1 MAIQS
6 TPHTESQQNKGEAE
20 TELEPNQIAE
30 RLERDGEA
38 GLYAK
43 MDGAQTGMNRAERI
57 TDGGGPKHKVLG
69 EASADTGATSAGVG
83 DGEAQGIPN
92 HSQHAEHDGQVKVMQ
107 GREQATDSSAEE
119 QASGQP
125 VRDAVR
131 EGGGLPGKKAAE
143 AETVEISGGRA
154 IR

>member
-6 TPHTESQQNKGEAE
+6 TPHTESQQNKGEAQ

-30 RLERDGEA
+30 RIERDGDA
-38 GLYAK
+38 GLYAHT
-43 MDGAQTGMNRAERI
+43 DGAQTGSNRAERI
-57 TDGGGPKHKVLG
+57 TDGNGPKHNVLG

-83 DGEAQGIPN
+83 DGETQGITN
-92 HSQHAEHDGQVKVMQ
+92 HSQHAEHDGQVKVMK
-107 GREQATDSSAEE
+107 GRENATDSSGEE
-119 QASGQP
+119 QRSGQP

-131 EGGGLPGKKAAE
+131 DGGELSGKKGAAT
-143 AETVEISGGRA
+143 ETVEISTGRA